1 MKFLVA
7 LILLLSSVSQCE
19 KLKVSAYIESLCP
32 DTTRFIQ
39 SSLLKALQ
47 TPQFEELVELRLVP
61 YGKAS
66 QVLQNDSKI
75 VFQCQHGDLECF
87 GNKIQACGF
96 DALNA
101 SQQEQI
107 NFLTCI
113 QKSRKRQQ
121 EDFENEI
128 RQCLPDLWEGVLEC
142 AKGTEGVKL
151 LWTNGEE
158 TLNLDPKLTYV
169 PWVTVDGK
177 FDSKAHE
184 QIERNIVKWAC
195 QIANKQ
201 KDNYTQIEACEEYQ

>member
-1 MKFLVA
+1 MKTLVI
-7 LILLLSSVSQCE
+7 LIFVLLQISQCE
-19 KLKVSAYIESLCP
+19 KLRVSAYIESLCP

-47 TPQFEELVELRLVP
+47 IPQFEELVEITLIP
-61 YGKAS
+61 YGKAT
-66 QVLQNDSKI
+66 QVLQNDGRI

-96 DALNA
+96 DALNS
-101 SQQEQI
+101 SQQEQLS
-107 NFLTCI
+107 FLTCI
-113 QKSRKRQQ
+113 QKTRKRRQ

-128 RQCLPDLWEGVLEC
+128 MQCLPDLWEGVLEC
-142 AKGTEGVKL
+142 AKGTEGIKL
-151 LWTNGEE
+151 LWSNGEK

-195 QIANKQ
+195 QIANKNQ
-201 KDNYTQIEACEEYQ
+201 DIYQQIEACEEYQ